1 MIGDV
6 YVEFFTKWAFKNKAA
21 VSLVTV
27 FILLIGM
34 FSYFKLPME
43 FLPSADNPQ
52 VTIVTMGQGTDA
64 KTMET
69 TVTTPIERAVTGLK
83 GKTSVYSVTG
93 DGFSKVDLF
102 FEAGSDMKQAKLDVQ
117 EALGSVTLPQQM
129 SKPTV
134 TQLNTSMIPISFIAV
149 TFKDG
154 LTAENLDFVQEELE
168 PLYKDIKGVSDVQTF
183 GAAESV
189 LSVKVNNKQLA
200 KKNVSIE
207 QIMGVLNGQNTALAV
222 GENVIDGKTSNI
234 KVIGDVTSVAKL
246 EALRVKPRVTLGQ
259 VAEVEEVKNDHL
271 ISRFNGEDSIDM
283 SIVKDSQSNAVTI
296 SREVEKITKEIND
309 KYPDQQSTIYLSTAD
324 MVETSVQTMV
334 KEVLLGALFATIVIM
349 VFLRNVRSTFI
360 TIVSIPL
367 SLGLTLFLLSLS
379 GVTLNILT
387 LGGVAVAIG
396 RLVDDSIVV
405 IENIF
410 RKMQQE
416 KFSLQLVM
424 DATKEVGVAITASTL
439 TTVAVFLPVALLNG
453 GLQEFLLPF
462 ALTVT
467 YSLLASLLVALTVV
481 PLMSAGLLRRTKL
494 PKHRPA
500 KRFTKVVKWS
510 LNHKW
515 VVLLI
520 SFLLFIS
527 SIATYIAMPKGAVDN
542 STADYVSATLAY
554 PTDQPF
560 DEVRDKAIELEET
573 IQDMNEVDD
582 VFMQLGVSA
591 EAAQYGTV
599 TSPTEATFGILV
611 KDKEQIDTILE
622 KIEQQKDHYPDAKLE
637 VSAASFM
644 MGAGQ
649 TNITIDVIGNNVE
662 ELEGTANQIK
672 KKIQYIEGVEEV
684 TTNQDEK
691 KTIYSFKVNSSRGNT
706 EQIAQQLGVMLNRT
720 PIGHITLEEQL
731 TPVYLEPILNPKTPE
746 DLKKIPVMTEFGL
759 VPVSKVASLKSEE
772 STTNLFHKDGET
784 YLQVTATVDPAK
796 LSDIA
801 SKVNVEIFGDK
812 ENKGLDIPEDVE
824 VYVGGASVQQADD
837 FTDLFVTMFISI
849 GIVFL
854 IMVITFK
861 SMRAPI
867 AILFSLPFAAVGA
880 VLGLVISRIPVDMT
894 ALLGALMLI
903 GIVVTNAIVLLD
915 RVKQNEQH
923 MIIRDAI
930 VEASATRFRPIVMT
944 AVATI
949 CAMLPL
955 LYKKAET
962 GSLVS
967 QSLAIVVIGG
977 LAISTLLTLIVIPCI
992 YELLYF
998 KKSKKQRRKAKVFA
1012 DERVDM

>member
-1 MIGDV
+1 M
-6 YVEFFTKWAFKNKAA
+6 EFFTKWSFKNKAA
-21 VSLVTV
+21 VSLVTI
-27 FILLIGM
+27 FILLIGVV
-34 FSYFKLPME
+34 SYFKLPME

-52 VTIVTMGQGTDA
+52 VTIITMGQGTDS

-69 TVTTPIERAVTGLK
+69 QVTDPIERAVTGVK
-83 GKTSVYSVTG
+83 GKSSIYSTTG

-102 FEAGSDMKQAKLDVQ
+102 FESGSDMKQAKLDVK
-117 EALGSVTLPQQM
+117 EALDNVALPQSM
-129 SKPTV
+129 AKPTV

-154 LTAENLDFVQEELE
+154 LTAENIDFAKKELE

-183 GAAESV
+183 GISQSV
-189 LSVKVNNKQLA
+189 LSVKVDNEQLA
-200 KKNVSIE
+200 KKKVSI
-207 QIMGVLNGQNTALAV
+207 QDVMSVLNGQNTALAV
-222 GENVIDGKTSNI
+222 GEKVIDGKASNI
-234 KVIGDVTSVAKL
+234 KVIGDLTSIEKLKALKVT
-246 EALRVKPRVTLGQ
+246 PNVTLGEIAN
-259 VAEVEEVKNDHL
+259 VDEAKDGNL
-271 ISRFNGEDSIDM
+271 ISRFNGKESIDI
-283 SIVKDSQSNAVTI
+283 SIIKDSQSNAVTI
-296 SREVEKITKEIND
+296 SKEVEKTAKEINE
-309 KYPDQQSTIYLSTAD
+309 KYSDQKSTIYLSTAD

-349 VFLRNVRSTFI
+349 VFLRNIRSTFI

-367 SLGLTLFLLSLS
+367 SLGFTLFLLSLS

-416 KFSLQLVM
+416 KISIQLVM
-424 DATKEVGVAITASTL
+424 EAIKEVGVAITASTL

-467 YSLLASLLVALTVV
+467 YSLLASLIVALTVV
-481 PLMSAGLLRRTKL
+481 PLMSAGLLKRAKL

-500 KRFTKVVKWS
+500 KRFTKLVTWS

-515 VVLLI
+515 VVLIVAL
-520 SFLLFIS
+520 LLFVG
-527 SIATYIAMPKGAVDN
+527 SIGTYFAMPKGAIDN
-542 STADYVSATLAY
+542 SSADYVSVTLTY
-554 PTDQPF
+554 PNDQPF
-560 DEVRDKAIELEET
+560 DKVKEKAIELEEKM
-573 IQDMNEVDD
+573 QDMSDVDN
-582 VFMQLGVSA
+582 VFMQLGNSA
-591 EAAQYGTV
+591 ESAQYGAV
-599 TSPTEATFGILV
+599 TSPTEATFGLLV
-611 KDKEQIDTILE
+611 KDKANIDTILE
-622 KIEQQKDHYPDAKLE
+622 EIEKQKENYPGAKLTTTA
-637 VSAASFM
+637 SSFM
-644 MGAGQ
+644 MGASK
-649 TNITIDVIGNNVE
+649 TNITIDVIGSSAE
-662 ELEGTANQIK
+662 DLELTANKIK
-672 KKIQYIEGVEEV
+672 GKIQDIKGIEDV

-691 KTIYSFKVNSSRGNT
+691 KTIYSFKVDPAKGNT
-706 EQIAQQLGVMLNRT
+706 EQIGQQLGIMLNKT
-720 PIGHITLEEQL
+720 PIGNITLADKQ
-731 TPVYLEPILNPKTPE
+731 TPVVLEPILDPKKPK
-746 DLKKIPVMTEFGL
+746 DLKNIPIMTDGGL

-772 STTNLFHKDGET
+772 SATTQFHKDGET
-784 YLQVTATVDPAK
+784 YLQLTATVDPAK

-801 SKVNVEIFGDK
+801 SKINLEIFGDK
-812 ENKGLDIPEDVE
+812 ETKGLDIPKDVDI
-824 VYVGGASVQQADD
+824 YIGGASAQQADD
-837 FTDLFVTMFISI
+837 FTDLFLTMLISI

-854 IMVITFK
+854 IMVLTFK
-861 SMRAPI
+861 SIKAPI
-867 AILFSLPFAAVGA
+867 AILFSLPFAAIGA
-880 VLGLVISRIPVDMT
+880 VLGLVISRIPVDIT

-915 RVKQNEQH
+915 RVKQNEEK

-930 VEASATRFRPIVMT
+930 VEATATRFRPIIMT

-977 LAISTLLTLIVIPCI
+977 LAVSTLLTLIVIPCI

-998 KKSKKQRRKAKVFA
+998 KKSKKQRKKKRELVN
-1012 DERVDM
+1012 EHIEM

>member
-1 MIGDV
+1 M
-6 YVEFFTKWAFKNKAA
+6 EFFTKWSFKNKAA
-21 VSLVTV
+21 VSLVTI
-27 FILLIGM
+27 FILLIGVV
-34 FSYFKLPME
+34 SYFKLPME

-52 VTIVTMGQGTDA
+52 VTIITMGQGTDS

-69 TVTTPIERAVTGLK
+69 QVTDPIERAVTGVK
-83 GKTSVYSVTG
+83 GKSSIYSTTG
-93 DGFSKVDLF
+93 DGFSKVDLS
-102 FEAGSDMKQAKLDVQ
+102 FESGSDMKQAKLDVK
-117 EALGSVTLPQQM
+117 EALDNVALPQSM
-129 SKPTV
+129 AKPTV

-154 LTAENLDFVQEELE
+154 LTAENIDLTKKELE

-183 GAAESV
+183 GISQSV
-189 LSVKVNNKQLA
+189 LSVKVDNEQLA
-200 KKNVSIE
+200 KKKVSI
-207 QIMGVLNGQNTALAV
+207 QDVMSVLNGQNTALAV
-222 GENVIDGKTSNI
+222 GEKVIDGKASNI
-234 KVIGDVTSVAKL
+234 KVIGDLTSIEKLKGLKVT
-246 EALRVKPRVTLGQ
+246 PNVTLGEIAK
-259 VAEVEEVKNDHL
+259 VDEAKDGNL
-271 ISRFNGEDSIDM
+271 ISRFNGKESIDI
-283 SIVKDSQSNAVTI
+283 SIIKDSQSNAVTI
-296 SREVEKITKEIND
+296 SKEVEKTTKEINE
-309 KYPDQQSTIYLSTAD
+309 KYSDQKSTIYLSTAD

-349 VFLRNVRSTFI
+349 VFLRNIRSTFI

-367 SLGLTLFLLSLS
+367 SLGFTLFLLSLS

-416 KFSLQLVM
+416 KISIQLVM
-424 DATKEVGVAITASTL
+424 EAIKEVGVAITASTL

-467 YSLLASLLVALTVV
+467 YSLLASLIVALTVV
-481 PLMSAGLLRRTKL
+481 PLMSAGLLKRAKL

-500 KRFTKVVKWS
+500 KRFTKLVTWS

-515 VVLLI
+515 VVLIVAL
-520 SFLLFIS
+520 LLFVG
-527 SIATYIAMPKGAVDN
+527 SIGTYFAMPKGAIDN
-542 STADYVSATLAY
+542 SSADYVSVTLTY
-554 PTDQPF
+554 PNDQPF
-560 DEVRDKAIELEET
+560 DKVKEKAIELEEKM
-573 IQDMNEVDD
+573 QDMSDVDN
-582 VFMQLGVSA
+582 VFMQLGNSA
-591 EAAQYGTV
+591 ESAQYGAV
-599 TSPTEATFGILV
+599 TSPTEATFGLLV
-611 KDKEQIDTILE
+611 KDKANIDTILE
-622 KIEQQKDHYPDAKLE
+622 EIEKQKENYPGAKLTTTA
-637 VSAASFM
+637 SSFM
-644 MGAGQ
+644 MGASK
-649 TNITIDVIGNNVE
+649 TNITIDVIGSSAE
-662 ELEGTANQIK
+662 DLELTANKIK
-672 KKIQYIEGVEEV
+672 GKIQDIKGIEDV

-691 KTIYSFKVNSSRGNT
+691 KTIYSFKVDPAKGNT
-706 EQIAQQLGVMLNRT
+706 EQIGQQLGIMLNKT
-720 PIGHITLEEQL
+720 PIGNITLADKQ
-731 TPVYLEPILNPKTPE
+731 TPVVLEPILDPKKPK
-746 DLKKIPVMTEFGL
+746 DLKNIPIMTDGGL

-772 STTNLFHKDGET
+772 SATTQFHKDGET
-784 YLQVTATVDPAK
+784 YLQLTATVDPAK

-801 SKVNVEIFGDK
+801 SKINLEIFGDK
-812 ENKGLDIPEDVE
+812 ETKGLDIPKDVDI
-824 VYVGGASVQQADD
+824 YVGGASAQQADD
-837 FTDLFVTMFISI
+837 FTDLFLTMLISI

-854 IMVITFK
+854 IMVLTFK
-861 SMRAPI
+861 SIKAPI
-867 AILFSLPFAAVGA
+867 AILFSLPFAAIGA
-880 VLGLVISRIPVDMT
+880 VLGLVISRIPVDIT

-915 RVKQNEQH
+915 RVKQNEEK

-930 VEASATRFRPIVMT
+930 VEATATRFRPIIMT

-977 LAISTLLTLIVIPCI
+977 LAVSTLLTLIVIPCI

-998 KKSKKQRRKAKVFA
+998 KKSKKQRRKKREPVN
-1012 DERVDM
+1012 EHIEM

>member
-1 MIGDV
+1 M
-6 YVEFFTKWAFKNKAA
+6 EFFTKWSFKNKAA
-21 VSLVTV
+21 VSLVTI
-27 FILLIGM
+27 FILMIGVV
-34 FSYFKLPME
+34 SYFKLPME

-52 VTIVTMGQGTDA
+52 VTIITMGQGTDS
-64 KTMET
+64 KTMEAQ
-69 TVTTPIERAVTGLK
+69 VTDPIERAVTGVK
-83 GKTSVYSVTG
+83 GKSSIYSTTG

-117 EALGSVTLPQQM
+117 EALGSVALPQSM
-129 SKPTV
+129 AKPTI
-134 TQLNTSMIPISFIAV
+134 TQLNTSMIPISFVSV

-154 LTAENLDFVQEELE
+154 LTAENIDFAKKELE

-183 GAAESV
+183 GVSQSI
-189 LSVKVNNKQLA
+189 LSVKVDNEELA
-200 KKNVSIE
+200 KKKVSI
-207 QIMGVLNGQNTALAV
+207 QDVMSVLNGQNAALAV
-222 GENVIDGKTSNI
+222 GEKVIDGKASNI
-234 KVIGDVTSVAKL
+234 KVIGDLTSIEKL
-246 EALRVKPRVTLGQ
+246 EALKVTPNVALGQ
-259 VAEVEEVKNDHL
+259 IAKVEEANDGNL
-271 ISRFNGEDSIDM
+271 ISRFNGKESIDL
-283 SIVKDSQSNAVTI
+283 SIIKDSQSNAVTI
-296 SREVEKITKEIND
+296 SKEVEKVAKEINE
-309 KYPDQQSTIYLSTAD
+309 KYSDQKSTIYLSTAD

-367 SLGLTLFLLSLS
+367 SLGFTLFLLSLS

-416 KFSLQLVM
+416 KLSVELVM

-467 YSLLASLLVALTVV
+467 YSLLASLIVALTVV
-481 PLMSAGLLRRTKL
+481 PLMSAGLLKRTEL

-500 KRFTKVVKWS
+500 KRFTKLVTWS

-515 VVLLI
+515 VVLI
-520 SFLLFIS
+520 VAMLLFVG
-527 SIATYIAMPKGAVDN
+527 SIGTYFAMPKGAIDN
-542 STADYVSATLAY
+542 SSADYVSVTLTY
-554 PTDQPF
+554 PNDQPY
-560 DEVRDKAIELEET
+560 EKVKEKAIELEET
-573 IQDMNEVDD
+573 MQGMNEVDNI
-582 VFMQLGVSA
+582 FMQLGNSP
-591 EAAQYGTV
+591 EAAQYGEV
-599 TSPTEATFGILV
+599 ASPTEAIFGILV
-611 KDKEQIDTILE
+611 KDKANVDAILKKMEKEQE
-622 KIEQQKDHYPDAKLE
+622 NYPDAKLTAQA
-637 VSAASFM
+637 SSFM
-644 MGAGQ
+644 MGASK
-649 TNITIDVIGNNVE
+649 TNITIDVIGSNAEDLERTANNVKE
-662 ELEGTANQIK
+662 RIQDIK
-672 KKIQYIEGVEEV
+672 GIEEV

-691 KTIYSFKVNSSRGNT
+691 KTIYSFTVDPAKGNT
-706 EQIAQQLGVMLNRT
+706 EQIGQQLGIMLNKT
-720 PIGHITLEEQL
+720 PIGHITLQDKQ
-731 TPVYLEPILNPKTPE
+731 TPVVLEPILDPKKPE
-746 DLKKIPVMTEFGL
+746 DLKSIPIMTDGGL
-759 VPVSKVASLKSEE
+759 APVSKVASLKSEE
-772 STTNLFHKDGET
+772 SATTQFHKDGET
-784 YLQVTATVDPAK
+784 YLQLTATVDPAK

-801 SKVNVEIFGDK
+801 SKINLEIFGDK
-812 ENKGLDIPEDVE
+812 ENKGLDIPDDVE
-824 VYVGGASVQQADD
+824 ILVGGASAQQTDD
-837 FTDLFVTMFISI
+837 FSDLFLTMLISI

-861 SMRAPI
+861 SIKAPI
-867 AILFSLPFAAVGA
+867 AILFSLPFAAIGA
-880 VLGLVISRIPVDMT
+880 VLGLVISRIPVDIT

-915 RVKQNEQH
+915 RVKQNEEK

-930 VEASATRFRPIVMT
+930 IEATATRFRPIIMT

-977 LAISTLLTLIVIPCI
+977 LAVSTLLTLIVIPCI
-992 YELLYF
+992 YELLYY
-998 KKSKKQRRKAKVFA
+998 KKSKKQRRKKREPVN
-1012 DERVDM
+1012 EQIEM

>member
-1 MIGDV
+1 M
-6 YVEFFTKWAFKNKAA
+6 EFFTKWSFKNKAA
-21 VSLVTV
+21 VSLVTI
-27 FILLIGM
+27 FILLIGVV
-34 FSYFKLPME
+34 SYFKLPME

-52 VTIVTMGQGTDA
+52 VTIVTMGQGTDS

-69 TVTTPIERAVTGLK
+69 QVTDPIERVVTGVK
-83 GKTSVYSVTG
+83 GKSSVYSTTG

-102 FEAGSDMKQAKLDVQ
+102 FESGSDMKQAKLDVQ
-117 EALGSVTLPQQM
+117 EALDNVTLPQNIA
-129 SKPTV
+129 KPTV

-154 LTAENLDFVQEELE
+154 LTAENLDFAKKELE

-183 GAAESV
+183 GVSQSV
-189 LSVKVNNKQLA
+189 LSVKVDNKQLA
-200 KKNVSIE
+200 KKKVSI
-207 QIMGVLNGQNTALAV
+207 QDVMSVLNGQNTALAV
-222 GENVIDGKTSNI
+222 GEKVIDGKTSNI
-234 KVIGDVTSVAKL
+234 KVIGDLTSIEKLKALKVTSK
-246 EALRVKPRVTLGQ
+246 VTLGEIAK
-259 VAEVEEVKNDHL
+259 VDEAKNGNL
-271 ISRFNGEDSIDM
+271 ISRFNGKESIDL
-283 SIVKDSQSNAVTI
+283 SIIKDSQSNAVTI
-296 SREVEKITKEIND
+296 SKEVEKVSKEINE
-309 KYPDQQSTIYLSTAD
+309 KYPDQKSTIYLSTAD

-367 SLGLTLFLLSLS
+367 SLGFTLFLLSLS

-416 KFSLQLVM
+416 KISIQLVM

-467 YSLLASLLVALTVV
+467 YSLLASLIVALTVV
-481 PLMSAGLLRRTKL
+481 PLMSAGLLKKAKL

-500 KRFTKVVKWS
+500 KRFTKLVTWS

-515 VVLLI
+515 MVLIVAL
-520 SFLLFIS
+520 LLFVG
-527 SIATYIAMPKGAVDN
+527 SIGTYFAMPKGAIDN
-542 STADYVSATLAY
+542 SSADYVSVTLTY
-554 PTDQPF
+554 PNDQPF
-560 DEVRDKAIELEET
+560 DKVKEKAIELEET
-573 IQDMNEVDD
+573 IQDKSEVDN
-582 VFMQLGVSA
+582 VFMQLGNSA
-591 EAAQYGTV
+591 EAAQYGAV

-611 KDKEQIDTILE
+611 KDKANIDTILGEIE
-622 KIEQQKDHYPDAKLE
+622 KQKENYPDAKLTATA
-637 VSAASFM
+637 SSFM
-644 MGAGQ
+644 MGASK
-649 TNITIDVIGNNVE
+649 TNITIDVIGSNVE
-662 ELEGTANQIK
+662 DLESTANKIK
-672 KKIQYIEGVEEV
+672 QNIQDIKGIEDV

-691 KTIYSFKVNSSRGNT
+691 KTIYSFKVDPAKGNT
-706 EQIAQQLGVMLNRT
+706 EQTGQQLGIMLNRT
-720 PIGHITLEEQL
+720 PIGNITLEDKQ
-731 TPVYLEPILNPKTPE
+731 TPVVLEPILDPKQPK
-746 DLKKIPVMTEFGL
+746 DLKNIPIMTDGGL

-772 STTNLFHKDGET
+772 SATTQFHKDGET
-784 YLQVTATVDPAK
+784 YLQLTATVDPAK

-801 SKVNVEIFGDK
+801 SKINLEIFGDK
-812 ENKGLDIPEDVE
+812 ENKGLAIPKDVDI
-824 VYVGGASVQQADD
+824 YVGGASAQQTDD
-837 FTDLFVTMFISI
+837 FTDLFLTMLISI

-861 SMRAPI
+861 SIKAPV
-867 AILFSLPFAAVGA
+867 AILFSLPFAAIGA
-880 VLGLVISRIPVDMT
+880 VLGLVISRIPVDIT

-915 RVKQNEQH
+915 RVKQNEQK

-930 VEASATRFRPIVMT
+930 IEATATRFRPIIMT

-977 LAISTLLTLIVIPCI
+977 LAVSTLLTLIVIPCI
-992 YELLYF
+992 YELLNY
-998 KKSKKQRRKAKVFA
+998 KKSKKQRKKKREPVS
-1012 DERVDM
+1012 EHIEM

>member
-1 MIGDV
+1 M
-6 YVEFFTKWAFKNKAA
+6 EFFTKWSFKNKAA
-21 VSLVTV
+21 VLLVTI
-27 FILLIGM
+27 FILLIGVV
-34 FSYFKLPME
+34 SYFKLPME

-52 VTIVTMGQGTDA
+52 VTIITMGQGTDS
-64 KTMET
+64 KTMEAQ
-69 TVTTPIERAVTGLK
+69 VTEPIESAVTGVK
-83 GKTSVYSVTG
+83 GKSSISSTTG

-117 EALGSVTLPQQM
+117 EALGSVALPQSM

-134 TQLNTSMIPISFIAV
+134 TQLNTSMIPISFVSV

-154 LTAENLDFVQEELE
+154 ITAENIDFTKKELE
-168 PLYKDIKGVSDVQTF
+168 PLYKEIKGVSDVQTF
-183 GAAESV
+183 GVSQSV
-189 LSVKVNNKQLA
+189 LSVKVDNEELA
-200 KKNVSIE
+200 KKKVSI
-207 QIMGVLNGQNTALAV
+207 QDVMNVLNGQNTALAV
-222 GENVIDGKTSNI
+222 GEKVIDGKASNI
-234 KVIGDVTSVAKL
+234 KVIGDLTSIEKLKALKVT
-246 EALRVKPRVTLGQ
+246 PNVTLGEI
-259 VAEVEEVKNDHL
+259 AKVEEANDGNL
-271 ISRFNGEDSIDM
+271 ISRFNGKESIDL
-283 SIVKDSQSNAVTI
+283 SIIKDSQSNAVTI
-296 SREVEKITKEIND
+296 SKEVEKVAKEINE
-309 KYPDQQSTIYLSTAD
+309 KYSDQKSVIYLSTAD

-367 SLGLTLFLLSLS
+367 SLGFTLFLLSLS

-416 KFSLQLVM
+416 KISVELVM

-467 YSLLASLLVALTVV
+467 YSLLASLIVALTVV
-481 PLMSAGLLRRTKL
+481 PLMSAGLLKRTEL

-500 KRFTKVVKWS
+500 KRFTKLVTWS
-510 LNHKW
+510 LNHKS
-515 VVLLI
+515 VVLI
-520 SFLLFIS
+520 VAMLLFAGS
-527 SIATYIAMPKGAVDN
+527 VGTYFAMPKGAIDN
-542 STADYVSATLAY
+542 SSADYVSVTLTY
-554 PTDQPF
+554 PNDQPY
-560 DEVRDKAIELEET
+560 ERVKEKAIELEET
-573 IQDMNEVDD
+573 MQGMSEVDNI
-582 VFMQLGVSA
+582 FMQLGNSA
-591 EAAQYGTV
+591 EMAQYGEV
-599 TSPTEATFGILV
+599 ASPTEAIFGILV
-611 KDKEQIDTILE
+611 KDKANVDTILE
-622 KIEQQKDHYPDAKLE
+622 KVEKEQENYPDAKLTAQA
-637 VSAASFM
+637 SSFM
-644 MGAGQ
+644 MGASK
-649 TNITIDVIGNNVE
+649 TNITIDVIGSNVE
-662 ELEGTANQIK
+662 DLELTANKVKESIQDIK
-672 KKIQYIEGVEEV
+672 GIEEV

-691 KTIYSFKVNSSRGNT
+691 KTIYSFTVDPAKGNT
-706 EQIAQQLGVMLNRT
+706 EQIGQQLGIMLNKT
-720 PIGHITLEEQL
+720 PIGNITLQDKQ
-731 TPVYLEPILNPKTPE
+731 TPVVLEPILDPKKPE
-746 DLKKIPVMTEFGL
+746 DLKSIPIMTEGGL
-759 VPVSKVASLKSEE
+759 APVSKVASLKSEE
-772 STTNLFHKDGET
+772 SATTQFHKDGET
-784 YLQVTATVDPAK
+784 YLQLTATVDPTK

-801 SKVNVEIFGDK
+801 SKINLEIFGDK
-812 ENKGLDIPEDVE
+812 ENNGLDIPNDVE
-824 VYVGGASVQQADD
+824 VLVGGASAQQTDD
-837 FTDLFVTMFISI
+837 FTDLFLTMLISI

-861 SMRAPI
+861 SIKAPI
-867 AILFSLPFAAVGA
+867 AILFSLPFAAIGA
-880 VLGLVISRIPVDMT
+880 VLGLVISRIPVDIT

-915 RVKQNEQH
+915 RVKQNEEK

-930 VEASATRFRPIVMT
+930 VEATATRFRPIIMT

-977 LAISTLLTLIVIPCI
+977 LAVSTLLTLIVIPCI
-992 YELLYF
+992 YELLYY
-998 KKSKKQRRKAKVFA
+998 KKSKRQRRKKREPVS
-1012 DERVDM
+1012 EQIEM

>member
-1 MIGDV
+1 M
-6 YVEFFTKWAFKNKAA
+6 EFFTKWSFKNKAA
-21 VSLVTV
+21 VSLVTI
-27 FILLIGM
+27 FILLIGVI
-34 FSYFKLPME
+34 SYFKLPME

-52 VTIVTMGQGTDA
+52 VTIITMGQGTDS
-64 KTMET
+64 KTMEAQ
-69 TVTTPIERAVTGLK
+69 VTDPIERAVTGVK
-83 GKTSVYSVTG
+83 GKSSVYSTTG

-102 FEAGSDMKQAKLDVQ
+102 FESGSDMKQAKLDVK
-117 EALGSVTLPQQM
+117 EALDNVALPQSM
-129 SKPTV
+129 AKPTV

-154 LTAENLDFVQEELE
+154 LTAENIDLTKKELE

-183 GAAESV
+183 GISQSV
-189 LSVKVNNKQLA
+189 LSVKVDNEQLA
-200 KKNVSIE
+200 KKKVSI
-207 QIMGVLNGQNTALAV
+207 QDVMSVLNGQNTALAV
-222 GENVIDGKTSNI
+222 GEKVIDGKASNI
-234 KVIGDVTSVAKL
+234 KVIGDLTSIEKLKALKVT
-246 EALRVKPRVTLGQ
+246 PNVTLGEIAK
-259 VAEVEEVKNDHL
+259 VDEAKDGNL
-271 ISRFNGEDSIDM
+271 ISRFNGKESIDI
-283 SIVKDSQSNAVTI
+283 SIIKDSQSNAVTI
-296 SREVEKITKEIND
+296 SKEVEKTTKEINE
-309 KYPDQQSTIYLSTAD
+309 KYSDQKSTIYLSTAD

-349 VFLRNVRSTFI
+349 VFLRNLRSTFI

-367 SLGLTLFLLSLS
+367 SLGFTLFLLSLS

-416 KFSLQLVM
+416 KISIQLVM
-424 DATKEVGVAITASTL
+424 EAIKEVGVAITASTL

-467 YSLLASLLVALTVV
+467 YSLLASLIVALTVV
-481 PLMSAGLLRRTKL
+481 PLMSAGLLKRAKL

-500 KRFTKVVKWS
+500 KRFTKLVTWS

-515 VVLLI
+515 VVLIVAL
-520 SFLLFIS
+520 LLFVG
-527 SIATYIAMPKGAVDN
+527 SIGTYFAMPKGAIDN
-542 STADYVSATLAY
+542 SSADYVSVTLTY
-554 PTDQPF
+554 PNDQPF
-560 DEVRDKAIELEET
+560 DKVKEKAIELEEKM
-573 IQDMNEVDD
+573 QDMSDVDN
-582 VFMQLGVSA
+582 VFMQLGNSA
-591 EAAQYGTV
+591 ESAQYGAV
-599 TSPTEATFGILV
+599 TSPTEATFGLLV
-611 KDKEQIDTILE
+611 KDKANIDTILE
-622 KIEQQKDHYPDAKLE
+622 EIEKQKENYPGAKLTTTA
-637 VSAASFM
+637 SSFM
-644 MGAGQ
+644 MGASK
-649 TNITIDVIGNNVE
+649 TNITIDVIGSSAE
-662 ELEGTANQIK
+662 DLEQTANKIK
-672 KKIQYIEGVEEV
+672 GNIQDIKGIEDV

-691 KTIYSFKVNSSRGNT
+691 KTIYSFKVDPAKGNT
-706 EQIAQQLGVMLNRT
+706 EQIGQQLGIMLNKT
-720 PIGHITLEEQL
+720 PIGNITLDDKQ
-731 TPVYLEPILNPKTPE
+731 TPVVLEPILDPKKPK
-746 DLKKIPVMTEFGL
+746 DLKNIPIMTDGGL

-772 STTNLFHKDGET
+772 SATTQFHKDGET
-784 YLQVTATVDPAK
+784 YLQLTATVDPAK

-801 SKVNVEIFGDK
+801 SKINLEIFGDK
-812 ENKGLDIPEDVE
+812 ETKGLDIPKDVDI
-824 VYVGGASVQQADD
+824 YVGGASAQQADD
-837 FTDLFVTMFISI
+837 FTDLFLTMLISI

-854 IMVITFK
+854 IMVLTFK
-861 SMRAPI
+861 SIKAPI
-867 AILFSLPFAAVGA
+867 AILFSLPFAAIGA
-880 VLGLVISRIPVDMT
+880 VLGLVISRIPVDIT

-915 RVKQNEQH
+915 RVKQNEEK

-930 VEASATRFRPIVMT
+930 VEATATRFRPIIMT

-977 LAISTLLTLIVIPCI
+977 LAVSTLLTLIVIPCI

-998 KKSKKQRRKAKVFA
+998 KKSKKQRRKKREPVN
-1012 DERVDM
+1012 EHIEM

>member
-1 MIGDV
+1 M
-6 YVEFFTKWAFKNKAA
+6 EFFTKWSFKNKAA
-21 VSLVTV
+21 VSLVTI
-27 FILLIGM
+27 FILLIGVV
-34 FSYFKLPME
+34 SYFKLPME

-52 VTIVTMGQGTDA
+52 VTIVTMGQGTDS

-69 TVTTPIERAVTGLK
+69 QVTDPIERVVTGVK
-83 GKTSVYSVTG
+83 GKSSVYSTTG

-102 FEAGSDMKQAKLDVQ
+102 FESGSDMKQAKLDVQ
-117 EALGSVTLPQQM
+117 EALGNVTLPQNIA
-129 SKPTV
+129 KPTV

-154 LTAENLDFVQEELE
+154 LTAENLDFAKKELE

-183 GAAESV
+183 GVSQSV
-189 LSVKVNNKQLA
+189 LSVKVDNNQLA
-200 KKNVSIE
+200 KKKVSI
-207 QIMGVLNGQNTALAV
+207 QDVMSVLNGQNTALAV
-222 GENVIDGKTSNI
+222 GEKVIDGKTSNI
-234 KVIGDVTSVAKL
+234 KVIGDLTSIEKLKALKVTSK
-246 EALRVKPRVTLGQ
+246 VTLGEIAK
-259 VAEVEEVKNDHL
+259 VDEAKNGNL
-271 ISRFNGEDSIDM
+271 ISRFNGKESIDI
-283 SIVKDSQSNAVTI
+283 SIIKDSQSNAVTI
-296 SREVEKITKEIND
+296 SKEVEKVSKEINE
-309 KYPDQQSTIYLSTAD
+309 KYPDQKSTIYLSTAD

-367 SLGLTLFLLSLS
+367 SLGFTLFLLSLS

-416 KFSLQLVM
+416 KISIQLVM

-467 YSLLASLLVALTVV
+467 YSLLASLIVALTVV
-481 PLMSAGLLRRTKL
+481 PLMSAGLLKKAKL

-500 KRFTKVVKWS
+500 KRFTKLVTWS

-515 VVLLI
+515 MVLIVAL
-520 SFLLFIS
+520 LLFVG
-527 SIATYIAMPKGAVDN
+527 SIGTYFAMPKGAIDN
-542 STADYVSATLAY
+542 SSADYVSVTLTY
-554 PTDQPF
+554 PNDQPF
-560 DEVRDKAIELEET
+560 DKVKEKAIEFEET
-573 IQDMNEVDD
+573 IQDMSEVDN
-582 VFMQLGVSA
+582 VFMQLGNSA
-591 EAAQYGTV
+591 EAAQYGAV

-611 KDKEQIDTILE
+611 KDKANIDTILGEIE
-622 KIEQQKDHYPDAKLE
+622 KQKENYPDAKLTATA
-637 VSAASFM
+637 SSFM
-644 MGAGQ
+644 MGASK
-649 TNITIDVIGNNVE
+649 TNITIDVIGSNVE
-662 ELEGTANQIK
+662 DLESTANKIK
-672 KKIQYIEGVEEV
+672 QNIQDIKGIEDV

-691 KTIYSFKVNSSRGNT
+691 KTIYSFKVDPAKGNT
-706 EQIAQQLGVMLNRT
+706 EQIGQQLGIMLNRT
-720 PIGHITLEEQL
+720 PIGNITLEDKQ
-731 TPVYLEPILNPKTPE
+731 TPVVLEPILDPKKPK
-746 DLKKIPVMTEFGL
+746 DLKNIPIMTDGGL

-772 STTNLFHKDGET
+772 SATTQFHKDGET
-784 YLQVTATVDPAK
+784 YLQLTATVDPAK

-801 SKVNVEIFGDK
+801 SKINLEIFGDK
-812 ENKGLDIPEDVE
+812 ENKGLAIPKDVDI
-824 VYVGGASVQQADD
+824 YVGGASAQQTDD
-837 FTDLFVTMFISI
+837 FTDLFLTMLISI

-861 SMRAPI
+861 SIKAPV
-867 AILFSLPFAAVGA
+867 AILFSLPFAAIGA
-880 VLGLVISRIPVDMT
+880 VLGLVISRIPVDIT

-915 RVKQNEQH
+915 RVKQNEQK

-930 VEASATRFRPIVMT
+930 IEATATRFRPIIMT

-977 LAISTLLTLIVIPCI
+977 LAVSTLLTLIVIPCI
-992 YELLYF
+992 YELLHY
-998 KKSKKQRRKAKVFA
+998 KKSKKQRKKKREPVN
-1012 DERVDM
+1012 EHIEM

>member
-1 MIGDV
+1 M
-6 YVEFFTKWAFKNKAA
+6 EFFTKWSFKNKAA
-21 VSLVTV
+21 VSLVTI
-27 FILLIGM
+27 FILLIGVV
-34 FSYFKLPME
+34 SYFKLPME

-52 VTIVTMGQGTDA
+52 VTIVTMGQGTDS

-69 TVTTPIERAVTGLK
+69 QVTDPIENAVTGVK
-83 GKTSVYSVTG
+83 GKSSIYSTTG

-102 FEAGSDMKQAKLDVQ
+102 FESGSDMKQAKLDVQ
-117 EALGSVTLPQQM
+117 EALANVALPQ
-129 SKPTV
+129 SIAKPTV

-154 LTAENLDFVQEELE
+154 LTAKNIDFTKKELE

-183 GAAESV
+183 GVSQPV
-189 LSVKVNNKQLA
+189 LSVKVDNEQLA
-200 KKNVSIE
+200 KKKVSI
-207 QIMGVLNGQNTALAV
+207 QDVMSVLNGQNTALAV
-222 GENVIDGKTSNI
+222 GEKVIDGKASNI
-234 KVIGDVTSVAKL
+234 KVIGDLTSIDKLKALKVTSNVKLGEIAK
-246 EALRVKPRVTLGQ
+246 VD
-259 VAEVEEVKNDHL
+259 EVKDGNL
-271 ISRFNGEDSIDM
+271 ISRFNGKESIDI
-283 SIVKDSQSNAVTI
+283 SIIKDSQSNAVTI
-296 SREVEKITKEIND
+296 SKEVEKVTKEINK
-309 KYPDQQSTIYLSTAD
+309 KYGEQNSTIYLSTAD

-360 TIVSIPL
+360 TIISIPL
-367 SLGLTLFLLSLS
+367 SLGFTLFLLSLS

-410 RKMQQE
+410 RKLQQE
-416 KFSLQLVM
+416 KMSIQLVM

-467 YSLLASLLVALTVV
+467 YSLLASLIVALTVV
-481 PLMSAGLLRRTKL
+481 PLMSAGLLKRAKL

-500 KRFTKVVKWS
+500 KRFTKLVTWS

-515 VVLLI
+515 VVLIVAL
-520 SFLLFIS
+520 LLFVG
-527 SIATYIAMPKGAVDN
+527 SIGTYFAMPKGAIDN
-542 STADYVSATLAY
+542 SSADYVSVTLTY
-554 PTDQPF
+554 PNDKPF
-560 DEVRDKAIELEET
+560 DEVKEKAIELEET
-573 IQDMNEVDD
+573 IQDMRETDN
-582 VFMQLGVSA
+582 VFMQLGNSA
-591 EAAQYGTV
+591 EAAQYGAV

-611 KDKEQIDTILE
+611 KDKENIDEILGEVE
-622 KIEQQKDHYPDAKLE
+622 KQKDSYPDAKLTTTA
-637 VSAASFM
+637 SSFM
-644 MGAGQ
+644 MGASK
-649 TNITIDVIGNNVE
+649 TNITIDVIGSNVE
-662 ELEGTANQIK
+662 DLELTANKIK
-672 KKIQYIEGVEEV
+672 ENIQDIKGIEDV

-691 KTIYSFKVNSSRGNT
+691 KTIYSFKVDPSKGNT
-706 EQIAQQLGVMLNRT
+706 EQIGQQLGIMLNKT
-720 PIGHITLEEQL
+720 PIGNITLEDKQ
-731 TPVYLEPILNPKTPE
+731 TPVVLEPVLDPKKPN
-746 DLKKIPVMTEFGL
+746 DLKNIPIMTDGGL
-759 VPVSKVASLKSEE
+759 VPVSKVASIKSEE
-772 STTNLFHKDGET
+772 SATTQFHKDGDT
-784 YLQVTATVDPAK
+784 YLQVTATVDPTK

-801 SKVNVEIFGDK
+801 SKVNLEIFGDK
-812 ENKGLDIPEDVE
+812 DNKGLDIPKDVDI
-824 VYVGGASVQQADD
+824 YVGGASAQQTDD
-837 FTDLFVTMFISI
+837 FTDLFLTMLISI

-861 SMRAPI
+861 SMKAPI
-867 AILFSLPFAAVGA
+867 AILFSLPFAAIGA
-880 VLGLVISRIPVDMT
+880 VLGLVISRIPVDIT

-915 RVKQNEQH
+915 RVKQNEEK

-930 VEASATRFRPIVMT
+930 IEATATRFRPIIMT

-977 LAISTLLTLIVIPCI
+977 LAVSTLLTLIVIPCI

-998 KKSKKQRRKAKVFA
+998 KKSKKQRKKKRAPVS
-1012 DERVDM
+1012 ENVEM

>member
-1 MIGDV
+1 M

-21 VSLVTV
+21 VSLVTI
-27 FILLIGM
+27 FILLIGVV
-34 FSYFKLPME
+34 SYFKLPME

-52 VTIVTMGQGTDA
+52 VTIITMGQGTDS
-64 KTMET
+64 KTMEAQ
-69 TVTTPIERAVTGLK
+69 VTDPIERAVTGVK
-83 GKTSVYSVTG
+83 GKSSIYSTTG

-117 EALGSVTLPQQM
+117 EALGSVALPQSM
-129 SKPTV
+129 AKPTV
-134 TQLNTSMIPISFIAV
+134 TQLNTSMIPISFVAV

-154 LTAENLDFVQEELE
+154 LTAENIDFTKKELE

-183 GAAESV
+183 GISQSV
-189 LSVKVNNKQLA
+189 LSVKVDNEELA
-200 KKNVSIE
+200 KKKVSI
-207 QIMGVLNGQNTALAV
+207 QDVMSVLNGQNAALAV
-222 GENVIDGKTSNI
+222 GEKVIDGKASNI
-234 KVIGDVTSVAKL
+234 KVIGDLTSIEKL
-246 EALRVKPRVTLGQ
+246 EALKVTPNVALGEI
-259 VAEVEEVKNDHL
+259 AKVEEAKDGNL
-271 ISRFNGEDSIDM
+271 ISRFNGKESIDL
-283 SIVKDSQSNAVTI
+283 SIIKDSQSNAVTI
-296 SREVEKITKEIND
+296 SKEVEKVAKEINE
-309 KYPDQQSTIYLSTAD
+309 KYSDQKSTIYLSTAD

-367 SLGLTLFLLSLS
+367 SLGFTLFLLSLS

-416 KFSLQLVM
+416 KISKELVM

-467 YSLLASLLVALTVV
+467 YSLLASLIVALTVV
-481 PLMSAGLLRRTKL
+481 PLMSAGLLKRTEL

-500 KRFTKVVKWS
+500 KRFTKLVTWS

-515 VVLLI
+515 VVLI
-520 SFLLFIS
+520 IAMLLFVG
-527 SIATYIAMPKGAVDN
+527 SIGTYFAMPKGAIDN
-542 STADYVSATLAY
+542 SSADYVSVTLTY
-554 PTDQPF
+554 PNDQPY
-560 DEVRDKAIELEET
+560 EKVKEKAIELEET
-573 IQDMNEVDD
+573 MQDMSEVDNI
-582 VFMQLGVSA
+582 FMQLGNSA
-591 EAAQYGTV
+591 ETAQYGAV

-611 KDKEQIDTILE
+611 KDKANVDSILE
-622 KIEQQKDHYPDAKLE
+622 KMEKEQENYPDAKLTAQA
-637 VSAASFM
+637 SSFM
-644 MGAGQ
+644 MGASK
-649 TNITIDVIGNNVE
+649 TNITIDVIGSNVE
-662 ELEGTANQIK
+662 DLELTANKVKESIQDIK
-672 KKIQYIEGVEEV
+672 GIEEV

-691 KTIYSFKVNSSRGNT
+691 KTIYSFKVDPAKGNT
-706 EQIAQQLGVMLNRT
+706 EQIGQQLGIMLNKT
-720 PIGHITLEEQL
+720 PIGNITLQDKQ
-731 TPVYLEPILNPKTPE
+731 TPVVLEPILDPKKPE
-746 DLKKIPVMTEFGL
+746 DLKSIPIMTDGGL
-759 VPVSKVASLKSEE
+759 APVSKVASLNSEE
-772 STTNLFHKDGET
+772 SATTQFHKDGET
-784 YLQVTATVDPAK
+784 YLQLTATVDPTK

-801 SKVNVEIFGDK
+801 SKINLEIFGDK
-812 ENKGLDIPEDVE
+812 ENKGLDIPNDVE
-824 VYVGGASVQQADD
+824 ILVGGASAQQTDD
-837 FTDLFVTMFISI
+837 FSDLFLTMLISI

-861 SMRAPI
+861 SIKAPI
-867 AILFSLPFAAVGA
+867 AILFSLPFAAIGA
-880 VLGLVISRIPVDMT
+880 VLGLVISRIPVDIT

-915 RVKQNEQH
+915 RVKQNEEK

-930 VEASATRFRPIVMT
+930 VEATATRFRPIIMT

-977 LAISTLLTLIVIPCI
+977 LAVSTLLTLIVIPCI
-992 YELLYF
+992 YELLYY
-998 KKSKKQRRKAKVFA
+998 KKSKKQRRKKKEPVN
-1012 DERVDM
+1012 EQIEM

>member
-1 MIGDV
+1 M
-6 YVEFFTKWAFKNKAA
+6 EFFTKWSFKNKAA
-21 VSLVTV
+21 VSLVTI
-27 FILLIGM
+27 FILLIGVV
-34 FSYFKLPME
+34 SYFKLPME

-52 VTIVTMGQGTDA
+52 VTIVTMGQGTDS

-69 TVTTPIERAVTGLK
+69 QVTDPIERVVTGVK
-83 GKTSVYSVTG
+83 GKSSVYSTTG

-102 FEAGSDMKQAKLDVQ
+102 FESGSDMKQAKLDVQ
-117 EALGSVTLPQQM
+117 EALDNVTLPQNIA
-129 SKPTV
+129 KPTV

-154 LTAENLDFVQEELE
+154 LTAENLDFAKKELE

-183 GAAESV
+183 GVSQSV
-189 LSVKVNNKQLA
+189 LSVKVDNKQLA
-200 KKNVSIE
+200 KKKVSI
-207 QIMGVLNGQNTALAV
+207 QDVMSVLNGQNTALAV
-222 GENVIDGKTSNI
+222 GEKVIDGKTSNI
-234 KVIGDVTSVAKL
+234 KVIGDLTSIEKLKALKVTSK
-246 EALRVKPRVTLGQ
+246 VTLGEIAK
-259 VAEVEEVKNDHL
+259 VDEAKNGNL
-271 ISRFNGEDSIDM
+271 ISRFNGKESIDI
-283 SIVKDSQSNAVTI
+283 SIIKDSQSNAVTI
-296 SREVEKITKEIND
+296 SKEVEKVSKEINE
-309 KYPDQQSTIYLSTAD
+309 KYPDQKSTIYLSTAD

-367 SLGLTLFLLSLS
+367 SLGFTLFLLSLS

-416 KFSLQLVM
+416 KISIQLVM

-467 YSLLASLLVALTVV
+467 YSLLASLIVALTVV
-481 PLMSAGLLRRTKL
+481 PLMSAGLLKKAKL

-500 KRFTKVVKWS
+500 KRFTKLVTWS

-515 VVLLI
+515 MVLIVAL
-520 SFLLFIS
+520 LLFVG
-527 SIATYIAMPKGAVDN
+527 SIGTYFAMPKGAIDN
-542 STADYVSATLAY
+542 SSADYVSVTLTY
-554 PTDQPF
+554 PNDQPF
-560 DEVRDKAIELEET
+560 DKVKEKAIELEET
-573 IQDMNEVDD
+573 IQDMSEVDN
-582 VFMQLGVSA
+582 VFMQLGNSA
-591 EAAQYGTV
+591 EAAQYGAV

-611 KDKEQIDTILE
+611 KDKANIDTILGEIE
-622 KIEQQKDHYPDAKLE
+622 KQKENYPDAKLTATA
-637 VSAASFM
+637 SSFM
-644 MGAGQ
+644 MGASK
-649 TNITIDVIGNNVE
+649 TNITIDVIGSNVE
-662 ELEGTANQIK
+662 DLESTANKIK
-672 KKIQYIEGVEEV
+672 KNIQDIKGIEDV

-691 KTIYSFKVNSSRGNT
+691 KTIYSFKVDPAKGNT
-706 EQIAQQLGVMLNRT
+706 EQIGQQLGIMLNRT
-720 PIGHITLEEQL
+720 PIGNITLEDKQ
-731 TPVYLEPILNPKTPE
+731 TPVVLEPILDPKQPK
-746 DLKKIPVMTEFGL
+746 DLKNIPIMTDGGL

-772 STTNLFHKDGET
+772 SATTQFHKDGET
-784 YLQVTATVDPAK
+784 YLQLTATVDPAK

-801 SKVNVEIFGDK
+801 SKINLEIFGDK
-812 ENKGLDIPEDVE
+812 ENKGLAIPKDVDI
-824 VYVGGASVQQADD
+824 YVGGASAQQTDD
-837 FTDLFVTMFISI
+837 FTDLFLTMLISI

-861 SMRAPI
+861 SIKAPV
-867 AILFSLPFAAVGA
+867 AILFSLPFAAIGA
-880 VLGLVISRIPVDMT
+880 VLGLVISRIPVDIT

-915 RVKQNEQH
+915 RVKQNEQK

-930 VEASATRFRPIVMT
+930 IEATATRFRPIIMT

-977 LAISTLLTLIVIPCI
+977 LAVSTLLTLIVIPCI
-992 YELLYF
+992 YELLHY
-998 KKSKKQRRKAKVFA
+998 KKSKKQRKKKREPVS
-1012 DERVDM
+1012 EHIEM

>member
-1 MIGDV
+1 M
-6 YVEFFTKWAFKNKAA
+6 EFFTKWSFKNKAA
-21 VSLVTV
+21 VSLVTI
-27 FILLIGM
+27 FILMIGVV
-34 FSYFKLPME
+34 SYFKLPME

-52 VTIVTMGQGTDA
+52 VTIITMGQGTDS
-64 KTMET
+64 KTMEAQ
-69 TVTTPIERAVTGLK
+69 VTDPIERAVTGVK
-83 GKTSVYSVTG
+83 GKSSIYSTTG

-117 EALGSVTLPQQM
+117 EALGSVALPQSM
-129 SKPTV
+129 AKPTV
-134 TQLNTSMIPISFIAV
+134 TQLNTSMIPISFVSV

-154 LTAENLDFVQEELE
+154 LTAENIDFAKKELE

-183 GAAESV
+183 GVSQSI
-189 LSVKVNNKQLA
+189 LSVKVDNEELA
-200 KKNVSIE
+200 KKKVSI
-207 QIMGVLNGQNTALAV
+207 QDVMSVLNGQNAALAV
-222 GENVIDGKTSNI
+222 GEKVIDGKASNI
-234 KVIGDVTSVAKL
+234 KVIGDLTSIEKL
-246 EALRVKPRVTLGQ
+246 EALKVTPNVALGQ
-259 VAEVEEVKNDHL
+259 IAKVEEANDGNL
-271 ISRFNGEDSIDM
+271 ISRFNGKESIDL
-283 SIVKDSQSNAVTI
+283 SIIKDSQSNAVTI
-296 SREVEKITKEIND
+296 SKEVEKVAKEINE
-309 KYPDQQSTIYLSTAD
+309 KYSDQKSTIYLSTAD

-367 SLGLTLFLLSLS
+367 SLGFTLFLLSLS

-416 KFSLQLVM
+416 KISVELVM

-467 YSLLASLLVALTVV
+467 YSLLASLIVALTVV
-481 PLMSAGLLRRTKL
+481 PLMSAGLLKRTEL

-500 KRFTKVVKWS
+500 KRFTKLVTWS

-515 VVLLI
+515 VVLI
-520 SFLLFIS
+520 VAMLLFVG
-527 SIATYIAMPKGAVDN
+527 SIGTYFAMPKGAIDN
-542 STADYVSATLAY
+542 SSADYVSVTLTY
-554 PTDQPF
+554 PNDQPY
-560 DEVRDKAIELEET
+560 EKVKEKAIELEET
-573 IQDMNEVDD
+573 MQGMNEVDNI
-582 VFMQLGVSA
+582 FMQLGNSP
-591 EAAQYGTV
+591 EAAQYGEV
-599 TSPTEATFGILV
+599 ASPTEAIFGILV
-611 KDKEQIDTILE
+611 KDKANVDAILKKMEKEQE
-622 KIEQQKDHYPDAKLE
+622 NYPDAKLTAQA
-637 VSAASFM
+637 SSFM
-644 MGAGQ
+644 MGASK
-649 TNITIDVIGNNVE
+649 TNITIDVIGSNAEDLERTANNVKE
-662 ELEGTANQIK
+662 RIQDIK
-672 KKIQYIEGVEEV
+672 GIEEV

-691 KTIYSFKVNSSRGNT
+691 KTIYSFTVDPAKGNT
-706 EQIAQQLGVMLNRT
+706 EQIGQQLGIMLNKT
-720 PIGHITLEEQL
+720 PIGHITLQDKQ
-731 TPVYLEPILNPKTPE
+731 TPVVLEPILDPKKPE
-746 DLKKIPVMTEFGL
+746 DLKSIPIMTDGGL
-759 VPVSKVASLKSEE
+759 APVSKVASLKSEE
-772 STTNLFHKDGET
+772 SATTQFHKDGET
-784 YLQVTATVDPAK
+784 YLQLTATVDPTK

-801 SKVNVEIFGDK
+801 SKINLEIFGDK
-812 ENKGLDIPEDVE
+812 ENKGLSIPDDVE
-824 VYVGGASVQQADD
+824 ILVGGASAQQTDD
-837 FTDLFVTMFISI
+837 FSDLFLTMLISI

-861 SMRAPI
+861 SIKAPI
-867 AILFSLPFAAVGA
+867 AILFSLPFAAIGA
-880 VLGLVISRIPVDMT
+880 VLGLVISRIPVDIT

-915 RVKQNEQH
+915 RVKQNEEK
-923 MIIRDAI
+923 MIIREAI
-930 VEASATRFRPIVMT
+930 VEATATRFRPIIMT

-977 LAISTLLTLIVIPCI
+977 LAVSTLLTLIVIPCI
-992 YELLYF
+992 YELLYY
-998 KKSKKQRRKAKVFA
+998 KKSKKQRRKKRELVN
-1012 DERVDM
+1012 EQIEM

>member
-1 MIGDV
+1 M
-6 YVEFFTKWAFKNKAA
+6 EFFTKWAFKNKAA
-21 VSLVTV
+21 VSLVTI
-27 FILLIGM
+27 FILLIGVV
-34 FSYFKLPME
+34 SYFKLPME

-52 VTIVTMGQGTDA
+52 VTIITMGQGTDS
-64 KTMET
+64 KTMEAQ
-69 TVTTPIERAVTGLK
+69 VTDPIERAVTGVK
-83 GKTSVYSVTG
+83 GKSSIYSTTG

-102 FEAGSDMKQAKLDVQ
+102 FEAGSDMKQAKIDVQ
-117 EALGSVTLPQQM
+117 EALGSVALPQSM
-129 SKPTV
+129 AKPTV
-134 TQLNTSMIPISFIAV
+134 TQLNTSMIPISFVAV

-154 LTAENLDFVQEELE
+154 LTAENIDFTKKELE

-183 GAAESV
+183 GISQSV
-189 LSVKVNNKQLA
+189 LSVKVDNEEMA
-200 KKNVSIE
+200 KKKVSI
-207 QIMGVLNGQNTALAV
+207 QDVMSVLNGQNAALAV
-222 GENVIDGKTSNI
+222 GEKVIDGKASNI
-234 KVIGDVTSVAKL
+234 KVIGDLTSIEKLKGLKVT
-246 EALRVKPRVTLGQ
+246 PNVTLGEI
-259 VAEVEEVKNDHL
+259 AKVEEAKDGNL
-271 ISRFNGEDSIDM
+271 ISRFNGKESIDL
-283 SIVKDSQSNAVTI
+283 SIIKDSQSNAVTI
-296 SREVEKITKEIND
+296 SKEVEKVAKEINE
-309 KYPDQQSTIYLSTAD
+309 KYSDQKSTIYLSTAD

-367 SLGLTLFLLSLS
+367 SLGFTLFLLSLS

-416 KFSLQLVM
+416 KISVELVM

-467 YSLLASLLVALTVV
+467 YSLLASLIVALTVV
-481 PLMSAGLLRRTKL
+481 PLMSAGLLKRTEL

-500 KRFTKVVKWS
+500 RRFTKLVTWS

-515 VVLLI
+515 VVLIVAL
-520 SFLLFIS
+520 LLFVGS
-527 SIATYIAMPKGAVDN
+527 VGTYFAMPKGAIDN
-542 STADYVSATLAY
+542 SSADYVSVTLTY
-554 PTDQPF
+554 PNDQPY
-560 DEVRDKAIELEET
+560 EKVKEKAIELEET
-573 IQDMNEVDD
+573 MHVMDEVDN
-582 VFMQLGVSA
+582 VFMQLGNSA
-591 EAAQYGTV
+591 ETAQYGAV

-611 KDKEQIDTILE
+611 KDKANVDSILDKMEKEQE
-622 KIEQQKDHYPDAKLE
+622 NYPDAKLTATA
-637 VSAASFM
+637 SSFM
-644 MGAGQ
+644 MGASK
-649 TNITIDVIGNNVE
+649 TNITIDVIGSNVE
-662 ELEGTANQIK
+662 DLELTANKVKESIQDIK
-672 KKIQYIEGVEEV
+672 GIEDVK
-684 TTNQDEK
+684 TNQDEK
-691 KTIYSFKVNSSRGNT
+691 KTIYSFKVDPAKGNT
-706 EQIAQQLGVMLNRT
+706 EQIGQQLGIMLNKT
-720 PIGHITLEEQL
+720 PIGNITLQDKQ
-731 TPVYLEPILNPKTPE
+731 TPVVLEPILDPKEPD
-746 DLKKIPVMTEFGL
+746 DLKSIPIMTDSGL
-759 VPVSKVASLKSEE
+759 APVSKVASLKSEE
-772 STTNLFHKDGET
+772 SATTQFHKDGET
-784 YLQVTATVDPAK
+784 YLQLTATVDPTK

-801 SKVNVEIFGDK
+801 SKINLEIFGDN
-812 ENKGLDIPEDVE
+812 ENKGLDIPNDVE
-824 VYVGGASVQQADD
+824 ILVGGASAQQTDD
-837 FTDLFVTMFISI
+837 FSDLFLTMLISI

-861 SMRAPI
+861 SIKAPI
-867 AILFSLPFAAVGA
+867 AILFSLPFAAIGA
-880 VLGLVISRIPVDMT
+880 VLGLVISRIPVDIT

-915 RVKQNEQH
+915 RVKQNEEK
-923 MIIRDAI
+923 MIIREAI
-930 VEASATRFRPIVMT
+930 VEATATRFRPIIMT

-977 LAISTLLTLIVIPCI
+977 LAVSTLLTLIVIPCI
-992 YELLYF
+992 YELLYY
-998 KKSKKQRRKAKVFA
+998 KKSKKQRRKKREPVN
-1012 DERVDM
+1012 EQIEM

>member
-1 MIGDV
+1 M
-6 YVEFFTKWAFKNKAA
+6 EFFTKWSFKNKAA
-21 VSLVTV
+21 VSLVTI
-27 FILLIGM
+27 FILLIGVV
-34 FSYFKLPME
+34 SYFKLPME

-52 VTIVTMGQGTDA
+52 VTIVTMGQGTDS

-69 TVTTPIERAVTGLK
+69 QVTDPIERVVTGVK
-83 GKTSVYSVTG
+83 GKSSVYSTTG

-102 FEAGSDMKQAKLDVQ
+102 FESGSDMKQAKLDVQ
-117 EALGSVTLPQQM
+117 EALDNVTLPQNIA
-129 SKPTV
+129 KPTV

-154 LTAENLDFVQEELE
+154 LTAENLDFAKKELE

-183 GAAESV
+183 GVSQSV
-189 LSVKVNNKQLA
+189 LSVKVDNKQLA
-200 KKNVSIE
+200 KKKVSI
-207 QIMGVLNGQNTALAV
+207 QDVMSVLNGQNTALAV
-222 GENVIDGKTSNI
+222 GEKVIDGKTSNI
-234 KVIGDVTSVAKL
+234 KVIGDLTSIEKLKALKVTSK
-246 EALRVKPRVTLGQ
+246 VTLGEIAK
-259 VAEVEEVKNDHL
+259 VDEAKNGNL
-271 ISRFNGEDSIDM
+271 ISRFNGKESIDL
-283 SIVKDSQSNAVTI
+283 SIIKDSQSNAVTI
-296 SREVEKITKEIND
+296 SKEVEKVSKEINE
-309 KYPDQQSTIYLSTAD
+309 KYPDQKSTIYLSTAD

-367 SLGLTLFLLSLS
+367 SLGFTLFLLSLS

-416 KFSLQLVM
+416 KISIQLVM

-467 YSLLASLLVALTVV
+467 YSLLASLIVALTVV
-481 PLMSAGLLRRTKL
+481 PLMSAGLLKKAKL

-500 KRFTKVVKWS
+500 KRFTKLVTWS

-515 VVLLI
+515 MVLIVAL
-520 SFLLFIS
+520 LLFVG
-527 SIATYIAMPKGAVDN
+527 SIGTYFAMPKGAIDN
-542 STADYVSATLAY
+542 SSADYVSVTLTY
-554 PTDQPF
+554 PNDQPF
-560 DEVRDKAIELEET
+560 DKVKEKAIELEET
-573 IQDMNEVDD
+573 IQDMSEVDN
-582 VFMQLGVSA
+582 VFMQLGNSA
-591 EAAQYGTV
+591 EAAQYGAV

-611 KDKEQIDTILE
+611 KDKANIDTILGEIE
-622 KIEQQKDHYPDAKLE
+622 KQKENYPDAKLTATA
-637 VSAASFM
+637 SSFM
-644 MGAGQ
+644 MGASK
-649 TNITIDVIGNNVE
+649 TNITIDVIGSNVE
-662 ELEGTANQIK
+662 DLESTANKIK
-672 KKIQYIEGVEEV
+672 QNIQDIKGIEDV

-691 KTIYSFKVNSSRGNT
+691 KTIYSFKVDPAKGNT
-706 EQIAQQLGVMLNRT
+706 EQIGQQLGIMLNRT
-720 PIGHITLEEQL
+720 PIGNITLEDKQ
-731 TPVYLEPILNPKTPE
+731 TPVVLEPILDPKQPK
-746 DLKKIPVMTEFGL
+746 DLKNIPIMTDGGL

-772 STTNLFHKDGET
+772 SATTQFHKDGET
-784 YLQVTATVDPAK
+784 YLQLTATVDPAK

-801 SKVNVEIFGDK
+801 SKINLEIFGDK
-812 ENKGLDIPEDVE
+812 ENKGLAIPKDVDI
-824 VYVGGASVQQADD
+824 YVGGASAQQTDD
-837 FTDLFVTMFISI
+837 FTDLFLTMLISI

-861 SMRAPI
+861 SIKAPV
-867 AILFSLPFAAVGA
+867 AILFSLPFAAIGA
-880 VLGLVISRIPVDMT
+880 VLGLVISRIPVDIT

-915 RVKQNEQH
+915 RVKQNEQK

-930 VEASATRFRPIVMT
+930 IEATATRFRPIIMT

-977 LAISTLLTLIVIPCI
+977 LAVSTLLTLIVIPCI
-992 YELLYF
+992 YELLHY
-998 KKSKKQRRKAKVFA
+998 KKSKKQRKKKREPVS
-1012 DERVDM
+1012 EHIEM

>member
-1 MIGDV
+1 M
-6 YVEFFTKWAFKNKAA
+6 EFFTKWSFKNKAA
-21 VSLVTV
+21 VSLVTI
-27 FILLIGM
+27 FILLIGVV
-34 FSYFKLPME
+34 SYFKLPME

-52 VTIVTMGQGTDA
+52 VTIVTMGQGTDS

-69 TVTTPIERAVTGLK
+69 QVTDPIERVVTGVK
-83 GKTSVYSVTG
+83 GKSSVYSTTG

-102 FEAGSDMKQAKLDVQ
+102 FESGSDMKQAKLDVQ
-117 EALGSVTLPQQM
+117 EALDNVTLPQNIA
-129 SKPTV
+129 KPTV

-149 TFKDG
+149 TFKEG
-154 LTAENLDFVQEELE
+154 LTAENLDFAKKELE

-183 GAAESV
+183 GVSQSV
-189 LSVKVNNKQLA
+189 LSVKVDNKQLA
-200 KKNVSIE
+200 KKKVSI
-207 QIMGVLNGQNTALAV
+207 QDVMSVLNGQNTALAV
-222 GENVIDGKTSNI
+222 GEKVIDGKTSNI
-234 KVIGDVTSVAKL
+234 KVIGDLTSIEKLKALKVTSK
-246 EALRVKPRVTLGQ
+246 VTLGEIAK
-259 VAEVEEVKNDHL
+259 VDEAKNGNL
-271 ISRFNGEDSIDM
+271 ISRFNGKESIDI
-283 SIVKDSQSNAVTI
+283 SIIKDSQSNAVTI
-296 SREVEKITKEIND
+296 SKEVEKVSKEINE
-309 KYPDQQSTIYLSTAD
+309 KYPDQKSTIYLSTAD

-367 SLGLTLFLLSLS
+367 SLGFTLFLLSLS

-416 KFSLQLVM
+416 KISIQLVM

-467 YSLLASLLVALTVV
+467 YSLLASLIVALTVV
-481 PLMSAGLLRRTKL
+481 PLMSAGLLKKAKL

-500 KRFTKVVKWS
+500 KRFTKLVTWS

-515 VVLLI
+515 MVLIVAL
-520 SFLLFIS
+520 LLFVG
-527 SIATYIAMPKGAVDN
+527 SIGTYFAMPKGAIDN
-542 STADYVSATLAY
+542 SSADYVSVTLTY
-554 PTDQPF
+554 PNDQPF
-560 DEVRDKAIELEET
+560 DKVKEKAIELEET
-573 IQDMNEVDD
+573 IQDMSEVDN
-582 VFMQLGVSA
+582 VFMQLGNSA
-591 EAAQYGTV
+591 EAAQYGAV

-611 KDKEQIDTILE
+611 KDKANIDTILGEIE
-622 KIEQQKDHYPDAKLE
+622 KQKENYPDAKLTATA
-637 VSAASFM
+637 SSFM
-644 MGAGQ
+644 MGASK
-649 TNITIDVIGNNVE
+649 TNITIDVIGSNVE
-662 ELEGTANQIK
+662 DLESTANKIK
-672 KKIQYIEGVEEV
+672 QNIQDIKGIEDV

-691 KTIYSFKVNSSRGNT
+691 KTIYSFKVDPAKGNT
-706 EQIAQQLGVMLNRT
+706 EQIGQQLGIMLNRT
-720 PIGHITLEEQL
+720 PIGNITLEDKQ
-731 TPVYLEPILNPKTPE
+731 TPVVLEPILDPKKPK
-746 DLKKIPVMTEFGL
+746 DLKNIPIMTDGGL

-772 STTNLFHKDGET
+772 SATTQFHKDGET
-784 YLQVTATVDPAK
+784 YLQLTATVDPAK

-801 SKVNVEIFGDK
+801 SKINLEIFGDK
-812 ENKGLDIPEDVE
+812 ENKGLAIPKDVDI
-824 VYVGGASVQQADD
+824 YVGGASAQQTDD
-837 FTDLFVTMFISI
+837 FTDLFLTMLISI

-861 SMRAPI
+861 SIKAPV
-867 AILFSLPFAAVGA
+867 AILFSLPFAAIGA
-880 VLGLVISRIPVDMT
+880 VLGLVISRIPVDIT

-915 RVKQNEQH
+915 RVKQNEQK

-930 VEASATRFRPIVMT
+930 IEATATRFRPIIMT

-977 LAISTLLTLIVIPCI
+977 LAVSTLLTLIVIPCI
-992 YELLYF
+992 YELLHY
-998 KKSKKQRRKAKVFA
+998 KKSKKQRKKKREPVN
-1012 DERVDM
+1012 EHIEM

>member
-1 MIGDV
+1 M
-6 YVEFFTKWAFKNKAA
+6 EFFTKWSFKNKAA
-21 VSLVTV
+21 VSLVTI
-27 FILLIGM
+27 FILLIGVV
-34 FSYFKLPME
+34 SYFKLPME

-52 VTIVTMGQGTDA
+52 VTIITMGQGTDS
-64 KTMET
+64 KTMEAQ
-69 TVTTPIERAVTGLK
+69 VTDPIERAVTGVK
-83 GKTSVYSVTG
+83 GKSSIYSTTG

-117 EALGSVTLPQQM
+117 EALGSVALPQSM
-129 SKPTV
+129 AKPTV
-134 TQLNTSMIPISFIAV
+134 TQLNTSMIPISFVAV

-154 LTAENLDFVQEELE
+154 LTAENIDFTKKELE

-183 GAAESV
+183 GISQSV
-189 LSVKVNNKQLA
+189 LSVKVDNEELA
-200 KKNVSIE
+200 KKKVSI
-207 QIMGVLNGQNTALAV
+207 QDVMSVLNGQNAALAV
-222 GENVIDGKTSNI
+222 GEKVIDGKASNI
-234 KVIGDVTSVAKL
+234 KVIGDLTSIEKLKALKVTPNVA
-246 EALRVKPRVTLGQ
+246 LGEI
-259 VAEVEEVKNDHL
+259 AKVEEAKDGNL
-271 ISRFNGEDSIDM
+271 ISRFNGKESIDL
-283 SIVKDSQSNAVTI
+283 SIIKDSQSNAVTI
-296 SREVEKITKEIND
+296 SKEVEKVAKEINE
-309 KYPDQQSTIYLSTAD
+309 KYSDQKSTIYLSTAD

-367 SLGLTLFLLSLS
+367 SLGFTLFLLSLS

-416 KFSLQLVM
+416 KISVELVM

-467 YSLLASLLVALTVV
+467 YSLLASLIVALTVV
-481 PLMSAGLLRRTKL
+481 PLMSAGLLKRTEL

-500 KRFTKVVKWS
+500 KRFTKLVTWS

-515 VVLLI
+515 VVLIVAL
-520 SFLLFIS
+520 LLFVG
-527 SIATYIAMPKGAVDN
+527 SIGTYFAMPKGAIDN
-542 STADYVSATLAY
+542 SSADYVSVTLTY
-554 PTDQPF
+554 PNDQPY
-560 DEVRDKAIELEET
+560 EKVKEKAIELEESM
-573 IQDMNEVDD
+573 QDMSEVDNI
-582 VFMQLGVSA
+582 FMQLGNSA
-591 EAAQYGTV
+591 ETAQYGAV

-611 KDKEQIDTILE
+611 KDKANVDTILE
-622 KIEQQKDHYPDAKLE
+622 KMEKEQENYPDAKLTATA
-637 VSAASFM
+637 SSFM
-644 MGAGQ
+644 MGASK
-649 TNITIDVIGNNVE
+649 TNITIDVIGSNVE
-662 ELEGTANQIK
+662 DLELTANKVKESIQDIK
-672 KKIQYIEGVEEV
+672 GIEDV

-691 KTIYSFKVNSSRGNT
+691 KTIYSFKVDPAKGNT
-706 EQIAQQLGVMLNRT
+706 EQIGQQLGIMLNKT
-720 PIGHITLEEQL
+720 AIGHITLQDKQ
-731 TPVYLEPILNPKTPE
+731 TPVVLEPILDPKKPE
-746 DLKKIPVMTEFGL
+746 DLKSIPIMTDGGL
-759 VPVSKVASLKSEE
+759 APVSKVASLNSEE
-772 STTNLFHKDGET
+772 SATTQFHKDGET
-784 YLQVTATVDPAK
+784 YLQLTATVDPTK

-801 SKVNVEIFGDK
+801 SKINLEIFGDK
-812 ENKGLDIPEDVE
+812 ENKGLDIPNDVDIL
-824 VYVGGASVQQADD
+824 VGGASAQQTDD
-837 FTDLFVTMFISI
+837 FSDLFLTMLISI

-861 SMRAPI
+861 SIKAPI
-867 AILFSLPFAAVGA
+867 AILFSLPFAAIGA
-880 VLGLVISRIPVDMT
+880 VLGLVISRIPVDIT

-915 RVKQNEQH
+915 RVKQNEEK

-930 VEASATRFRPIVMT
+930 VEATATRFRPIIMT

-977 LAISTLLTLIVIPCI
+977 LAVSTLLTLIVIPCI
-992 YELLYF
+992 YELLYY
-998 KKSKKQRRKAKVFA
+998 KKSKKQRKKKREPVN
-1012 DERVDM
+1012 EQIEM

>member
-1 MIGDV
+1 M
-6 YVEFFTKWAFKNKAA
+6 EFFTKWSFKNKAA
-21 VSLVTV
+21 VSLVTI
-27 FILLIGM
+27 FILMIGVV
-34 FSYFKLPME
+34 SYFKLPME

-52 VTIVTMGQGTDA
+52 VTIITMGQGTDS
-64 KTMET
+64 KTMEAQ
-69 TVTTPIERAVTGLK
+69 VTDPIERAVTGVK
-83 GKTSVYSVTG
+83 GKSSIYSTTG

-117 EALGSVTLPQQM
+117 EALGSVALPQSM
-129 SKPTV
+129 AKPTV
-134 TQLNTSMIPISFIAV
+134 TQLNTSMIPISFVSV

-154 LTAENLDFVQEELE
+154 LTAENIDFAKKELE

-183 GAAESV
+183 GVSQSI
-189 LSVKVNNKQLA
+189 LSVKVDNDELA
-200 KKNVSIE
+200 KKKVSI
-207 QIMGVLNGQNTALAV
+207 QDVMSVLNGQNAALAV
-222 GENVIDGKTSNI
+222 GEKVIDGKASNI
-234 KVIGDVTSVAKL
+234 KVIGDLTSIEKL
-246 EALRVKPRVTLGQ
+246 EALKVTPNVALGQ
-259 VAEVEEVKNDHL
+259 IAKVEEANDGNL
-271 ISRFNGEDSIDM
+271 ISRFNGKESIDL
-283 SIVKDSQSNAVTI
+283 SIIKDSQSNAVTI
-296 SREVEKITKEIND
+296 SKEVEKVAKEINE
-309 KYPDQQSTIYLSTAD
+309 KYSDQKSTIYLSTAD

-367 SLGLTLFLLSLS
+367 SLGFTLFLLSLS

-416 KFSLQLVM
+416 KLSVELVM

-467 YSLLASLLVALTVV
+467 YSLLASLIVALTVV
-481 PLMSAGLLRRTKL
+481 PLMSAGLLKRTEL

-500 KRFTKVVKWS
+500 KRFTKLVTWS

-515 VVLLI
+515 VVLI
-520 SFLLFIS
+520 VAMLLFVG
-527 SIATYIAMPKGAVDN
+527 SIGTYFAMPKGAIDN
-542 STADYVSATLAY
+542 SSADYVSVTLTY
-554 PTDQPF
+554 PNDQPY
-560 DEVRDKAIELEET
+560 EKVKEKAIELEET
-573 IQDMNEVDD
+573 MQGMNEVDNI
-582 VFMQLGVSA
+582 FMQLGNSP
-591 EAAQYGTV
+591 EAAQYGEV
-599 TSPTEATFGILV
+599 ASPTEAIFGILV
-611 KDKEQIDTILE
+611 KDKANVDAILKKMEKEQE
-622 KIEQQKDHYPDAKLE
+622 NYPDAKLTAQA
-637 VSAASFM
+637 SSFM
-644 MGAGQ
+644 MGASK
-649 TNITIDVIGNNVE
+649 TNITIDVIGSNAEDLERTANNVKE
-662 ELEGTANQIK
+662 RIQDIK
-672 KKIQYIEGVEEV
+672 GIEEV

-691 KTIYSFKVNSSRGNT
+691 KTIYSFTVDPAKGNT
-706 EQIAQQLGVMLNRT
+706 EQIGQQLGIMLNKT
-720 PIGHITLEEQL
+720 PIGHITLQDKQ
-731 TPVYLEPILNPKTPE
+731 TPVVLEPILDPKKPE
-746 DLKKIPVMTEFGL
+746 DLKSIPIMTDGGL
-759 VPVSKVASLKSEE
+759 APVSKVASLKSEE
-772 STTNLFHKDGET
+772 SATTQFHKDGET
-784 YLQVTATVDPAK
+784 YLQLTATVDPAK

-801 SKVNVEIFGDK
+801 SKINLEIFGDK
-812 ENKGLDIPEDVE
+812 ENKGLSIPDDVE
-824 VYVGGASVQQADD
+824 ILVGGASAQQTDD
-837 FTDLFVTMFISI
+837 FSDLFLTMLISI

-861 SMRAPI
+861 SIKAPI
-867 AILFSLPFAAVGA
+867 AILFSLPFAAIGA
-880 VLGLVISRIPVDMT
+880 VLGLVISRIPVDIT

-915 RVKQNEQH
+915 RVKQNEEK

-930 VEASATRFRPIVMT
+930 VEATATRFRPIIMT

-977 LAISTLLTLIVIPCI
+977 LAVSTLLTLIVIPCI
-992 YELLYF
+992 YELLYY
-998 KKSKKQRRKAKVFA
+998 KKSKKQRRKKREPVN
-1012 DERVDM
+1012 EQIEM

>member
-1 MIGDV
+1 M

-21 VSLVTV
+21 VSLVTI
-27 FILLIGM
+27 FILLIGVV
-34 FSYFKLPME
+34 SYFKLPME

-52 VTIVTMGQGTDA
+52 VTIITMGQGTDS
-64 KTMET
+64 KTMEAQ
-69 TVTTPIERAVTGLK
+69 VTDPIERAVTGVK
-83 GKTSVYSVTG
+83 GKSSIYSTTG

-117 EALGSVTLPQQM
+117 EALGSVALPQ
-129 SKPTV
+129 SITKPTV
-134 TQLNTSMIPISFIAV
+134 TQLNTSMIPISFVAV

-154 LTAENLDFVQEELE
+154 LTAENIDFTKKELE

-183 GAAESV
+183 GVSQSV
-189 LSVKVNNKQLA
+189 LSVKVNNEELA
-200 KKNVSIE
+200 KKKVSI
-207 QIMGVLNGQNTALAV
+207 QDVMSVLNGQNAALAV
-222 GENVIDGKTSNI
+222 GEKVIDGKASNI
-234 KVIGDVTSVAKL
+234 KVIGDLTSIEKLKALKVT
-246 EALRVKPRVTLGQ
+246 PNVTLGEI
-259 VAEVEEVKNDHL
+259 AKVEEAKDGNL
-271 ISRFNGEDSIDM
+271 ISRFNGKESIDL
-283 SIVKDSQSNAVTI
+283 SIIKDSQSNAVTI
-296 SREVEKITKEIND
+296 SKEVEKVAKEINE
-309 KYPDQQSTIYLSTAD
+309 KYSDQKSTIYLSTAD

-367 SLGLTLFLLSLS
+367 SLGFTLFLLSLS

-416 KFSLQLVM
+416 KISVELVM

-467 YSLLASLLVALTVV
+467 YSLLASLIVALTVV
-481 PLMSAGLLRRTKL
+481 PLMSAGLLKRTEL

-500 KRFTKVVKWS
+500 KRFTKLVTWS

-515 VVLLI
+515 VVLIVAL
-520 SFLLFIS
+520 LLFVGS
-527 SIATYIAMPKGAVDN
+527 VGTYFAMPKGAIDN
-542 STADYVSATLAY
+542 SSADYVSVTLTY
-554 PTDQPF
+554 PNDQPY
-560 DEVRDKAIELEET
+560 EKVKEKAIELEESM
-573 IQDMNEVDD
+573 QDMSEVDNI
-582 VFMQLGVSA
+582 FMQLGNSA
-591 EAAQYGTV
+591 ETAQYGAV

-611 KDKEQIDTILE
+611 KDKANVDSILE
-622 KIEQQKDHYPDAKLE
+622 KMEKEQENYPDAKLTATA
-637 VSAASFM
+637 SSFM
-644 MGAGQ
+644 MGASK
-649 TNITIDVIGNNVE
+649 TNITIDVIGSNVE
-662 ELEGTANQIK
+662 DLELTANKVKESIQDIK
-672 KKIQYIEGVEEV
+672 GIEDV

-691 KTIYSFKVNSSRGNT
+691 KTIYSFKVDPAKGNT
-706 EQIAQQLGVMLNRT
+706 EQIGQQLGIMLNKT
-720 PIGHITLEEQL
+720 PIGHITLQDKQ
-731 TPVYLEPILNPKTPE
+731 TPVVLEPILDPKKPE
-746 DLKKIPVMTEFGL
+746 DLKSIPIMTDGGL
-759 VPVSKVASLKSEE
+759 APVSKVASLNSEE
-772 STTNLFHKDGET
+772 SATTQFHKDGET
-784 YLQVTATVDPAK
+784 YLQLTATVDPTK

-801 SKVNVEIFGDK
+801 SKINLEIFGDK
-812 ENKGLDIPEDVE
+812 ENKGLDIPNDVE
-824 VYVGGASVQQADD
+824 ILVGGASAQQTDD
-837 FTDLFVTMFISI
+837 FSDLFLTMLISI

-861 SMRAPI
+861 SIKAPI
-867 AILFSLPFAAVGA
+867 AILFSLPFAAIGA
-880 VLGLVISRIPVDMT
+880 VLGLVISRIPVDIT

-915 RVKQNEQH
+915 RVKQNEEK

-930 VEASATRFRPIVMT
+930 VEAAATRFRPIIMT

-977 LAISTLLTLIVIPCI
+977 LAVSTLLTLIVIPCI

-998 KKSKKQRRKAKVFA
+998 KKSKKQRRKKREPVN
-1012 DERVDM
+1012 EQIEM

>member
-1 MIGDV
+1 M
-6 YVEFFTKWAFKNKAA
+6 EFFTKWSFKNKAA
-21 VSLVTV
+21 VSLVTI
-27 FILLIGM
+27 FILMIGVV
-34 FSYFKLPME
+34 SYFKLPME

-52 VTIVTMGQGTDA
+52 VTIITMGQGTDS
-64 KTMET
+64 KTMEAQ
-69 TVTTPIERAVTGLK
+69 VTDPIERAVTGVK
-83 GKTSVYSVTG
+83 GKSSIYSTTG

-117 EALGSVTLPQQM
+117 EALGSVALPQSM
-129 SKPTV
+129 AKPTV
-134 TQLNTSMIPISFIAV
+134 TQLNTSMIPISFVSV

-154 LTAENLDFVQEELE
+154 LTAENIDFAKKELE

-183 GAAESV
+183 GVSQSI
-189 LSVKVNNKQLA
+189 LSVKVDNEELA
-200 KKNVSIE
+200 KKKVSI
-207 QIMGVLNGQNTALAV
+207 QDVMSVLNGQNAALAV
-222 GENVIDGKTSNI
+222 GEKVIDGKASNI
-234 KVIGDVTSVAKL
+234 KVIGDLTSIEKL
-246 EALRVKPRVTLGQ
+246 EALKVTPNVALGEI
-259 VAEVEEVKNDHL
+259 AKVEEANDGNL
-271 ISRFNGEDSIDM
+271 ISRFNGKESIDL
-283 SIVKDSQSNAVTI
+283 SIIKDSQSNAVTI
-296 SREVEKITKEIND
+296 SKEVEKVAKEINE
-309 KYPDQQSTIYLSTAD
+309 KYSDQKSTIYLSTAD

-367 SLGLTLFLLSLS
+367 SLGFTLFLLSLS

-416 KFSLQLVM
+416 KLSVELVM

-467 YSLLASLLVALTVV
+467 YSLLASLIVALTVV
-481 PLMSAGLLRRTKL
+481 PLMSAGLLKRTEL

-500 KRFTKVVKWS
+500 KRFTKLVTWS

-515 VVLLI
+515 VVLI
-520 SFLLFIS
+520 VAMLLFVG
-527 SIATYIAMPKGAVDN
+527 SIGTYFAMPKGAIDN
-542 STADYVSATLAY
+542 SSADYVSVTLTY
-554 PTDQPF
+554 PNDQPY
-560 DEVRDKAIELEET
+560 EKVKEKAIELEET
-573 IQDMNEVDD
+573 MQGMNEVDNI
-582 VFMQLGVSA
+582 FMQLGNSP
-591 EAAQYGTV
+591 EAAQYGEV
-599 TSPTEATFGILV
+599 ASPTEAIFGILV
-611 KDKEQIDTILE
+611 KDKANVDAILKKMEKEQE
-622 KIEQQKDHYPDAKLE
+622 NYPDAKLTAQA
-637 VSAASFM
+637 SSFM
-644 MGAGQ
+644 MGASK
-649 TNITIDVIGNNVE
+649 TNITIDVIGSNAEDLERTANNVKE
-662 ELEGTANQIK
+662 RIQDIK
-672 KKIQYIEGVEEV
+672 GIEEV

-691 KTIYSFKVNSSRGNT
+691 KTIYSFTVDPAKGNT
-706 EQIAQQLGVMLNRT
+706 EQIGQQLGIMLNKT
-720 PIGHITLEEQL
+720 PIGHITLQDKQ
-731 TPVYLEPILNPKTPE
+731 TPVVLEPILDPKKPE
-746 DLKKIPVMTEFGL
+746 DLKSIPIMTDGGL
-759 VPVSKVASLKSEE
+759 APVSKVASLKSEE
-772 STTNLFHKDGET
+772 SATTQFHKDGET
-784 YLQVTATVDPAK
+784 YLQLTATVDPAK

-801 SKVNVEIFGDK
+801 SKINLEIFGDK
-812 ENKGLDIPEDVE
+812 ENKGLDIPDDVE
-824 VYVGGASVQQADD
+824 ILVGGASAQQTDD
-837 FTDLFVTMFISI
+837 FSDLFLTMLISI

-861 SMRAPI
+861 SIKAPI
-867 AILFSLPFAAVGA
+867 AILFSLPFAAIGA
-880 VLGLVISRIPVDMT
+880 VLGLVISRIPVDIT

-915 RVKQNEQH
+915 RVKQNEEK

-930 VEASATRFRPIVMT
+930 VEATATRFRPIIMT

-977 LAISTLLTLIVIPCI
+977 LAVSTLLTLIVIPCI
-992 YELLYF
+992 YELLYY
-998 KKSKKQRRKAKVFA
+998 KKSKKQRRKKREPVN
-1012 DERVDM
+1012 EQIEM